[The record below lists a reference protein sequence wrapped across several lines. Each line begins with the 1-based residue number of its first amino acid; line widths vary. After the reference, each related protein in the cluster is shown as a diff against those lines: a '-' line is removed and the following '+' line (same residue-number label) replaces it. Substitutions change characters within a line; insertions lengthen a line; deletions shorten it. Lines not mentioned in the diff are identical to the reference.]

1 MAAAAAAAYSCGH
14 CAAFTRIAVA
24 RPGVALADV
33 FHDPGCPVLRGV
45 VDRAPAARRAVIA
58 ALAAQPARKRLR
70 Q

>member
-1 MAAAAAAAYSCGH
+1 MAASTAAAYSCGH
-14 CAAFTRIAVA
+14 CAFTHIVVA

>member
-45 VDRAPAARRAVIA
+45 VDRAPAARRAIMA
-58 ALAAQPARKRLR
+58 ALAGQRRGRGLR
-70 Q
+70 R